1 MIDKSTMNA
10 KQFLKGFDEELQNL
24 IEIESFYTDNG
35 RDECVKFFI
44 CGKEFKAKYW
54 NTFAYFY
61 GERPRGYKNYL
72 LSYSLK
78 EVDTKDGSMCI
89 GFDKETFVD
98 CKITMKL
105 MKSYFEELR

>member
-10 KQFLKGFDEELQNL
+10 KNFLKGFDEELQNL

-72 LSYSLK
+72 LSYSLE
-78 EVDTKDGSMCI
+78 EVDTKDDSMCI

-105 MKSYFEELR
+105 VKSYFEELR

>member
-1 MIDKSTMNA
+1 MVNKNDFNA
-10 KQFLKGFDEELQNL
+10 KQFLKGFDEEMQNL
-24 IEIESFYTDNG
+24 MEIDKFYTNDG
-35 RDECVKFFI
+35 RTECAKIIVR
-44 CGKEFKAKYW
+44 GKEFEVEFW

-72 LSYSLK
+72 LSYSLE

-89 GFDKETFVD
+89 GFDTETFVD